1 MPDLPTN
8 GTILVVDD
16 NEDLRILVAETLKR
30 LGKYHVV
37 MADNGIDG
45 LQAFYDHRPDCG
57 VIDIKMPGL
66 DGVQLARALRGD
78 PETAATP
85 LVILTALVQDR
96 DRFIGLAAGADQYLV
111 KPVRPLDL
119 VAAVRQ
125 ALAVSMVERD
135 QALRA
140 LIDAPIPDEVTPL
153 PPNPPA

>member
-1 MPDLPTN
+1 MPDIPTN

-30 LGKYHVV
+30 LGKYQVV

-45 LQAFYDHRPDCG
+45 LQAFYDHRPDCA

-119 VAAVRQ
+119 VAAVRH
-125 ALAVSMVERD
+125 ALAMSNVERD
-135 QALRA
+135 QAIRE
-140 LIDAPIPDEVTPL
+140 LIDAPIPD
-153 PPNPPA
+153 AR

>member
-1 MPDLPTN
+1 MPDLATN

-16 NEDLRILVAETLKR
+16 NEDLRVLVAETLKR
-30 LGKYHVV
+30 LGKYQVI

-45 LQAFYDHRPDCG
+45 LQAFYDHRPDCA

-119 VAAVRQ
+119 VAAVRY
-125 ALAVSMVERD
+125 ALAVSAVERD

-140 LIDAPIPDEVTPL
+140 LIDTPIPGEVTHL
-153 PPNPPA
+153 PPHPTA